1 MKVKLALLLTLI
13 GTLPLAAQNVRQE
26 QDTVSYMN
34 DDPFNLEQIVVTATR
49 TEKKIK
55 NTPVITQIIT
65 SKQIEERGTGNI
77 QDLLTQE
84 VPGLNFQEVGYGTS
98 IDIQGL
104 GSKHILFLIDGERI
118 AGENGGNIDYSR
130 INLYN
135 IDHIEIVKEL
145 LRPSMVLK
153 RWAELSTSLR
163 VKPKRN
169 SRLPQAYAMQE
180 ETSKTIKILPKIIRN
195 TNIGFIWINPI

>member
-130 INLYN
+130 
-135 IDHIEIVKEL
+135 KEL

>member
-98 IDIQGL
+98 IDITGIRFQT
-104 GSKHILFLIDGERI
+104 HPFPDRRRT
-118 AGENGGNIDYSR
+118 YSGR
-130 INLYN
+130 
-135 IDHIEIVKEL
+135 
-145 LRPSMVLK
+145 K
-153 RWAELSTSLR
+153 RWQHRLFANQSL
-163 VKPKRN
+163 
-169 SRLPQAYAMQE
+169 
-180 ETSKTIKILPKIIRN
+180 
-195 TNIGFIWINPI
+195 

>member
-1 MKVKLALLLTLI
+1 MIRTKFALLLTFI
-13 GTLPLAAQNVRQE
+13 GALPLAAQNVRQE
-26 QDTVSYMN
+26 KDTVSYMN

-49 TEKKIK
+49 TEKNK
-55 NTPVITQIIT
+55 NTPVITQVIT
-65 SKQIEERGTGNI
+65 AKQIEERGTGNI

-135 IDHIEIVKEL
+135 IDHIEIVKGASSAL
-145 LRPSMVLK
+145 YGS
-153 RWAELSTSLR
+153 
-163 VKPKRN
+163 
-169 SRLPQAYAMQE
+169 QAMGGVINIITRKAKKKFEASAGIRYAGK
-180 ETSKTIKILPKIIRN
+180 TSKIIKIPPRTIHN
-195 TNIGFIWINPI
+195 TSTGPI

>member
-118 AGENGGNIDYSR
+118 EGRRSSFDYFDMVDIIKIDSR
-130 INLYN
+130 IVDVATVFARYTFA
-135 IDHIEIVKEL
+135 V
-145 LRPSMVLK
+145 
-153 RWAELSTSLR
+153 
-163 VKPKRN
+163 
-169 SRLPQAYAMQE
+169 YQE
-180 ETSKTIKILPKIIRN
+180 KDVFGT
-195 TNIGFIWINPI
+195 

>member
-1 MKVKLALLLTLI
+1 MKVKFALLLTLI

-135 IDHIEIVKEL
+135 IDHIEIVKGASSAL
-145 LRPSMVLK
+145 YGS
-153 RWAELSTSLR
+153 
-163 VKPKRN
+163 
-169 SRLPQAYAMQE
+169 QAMGGV
-180 ETSKTIKILPKIIRN
+180 INIITRKAK
-195 TNIGFIWINPI
+195 GPGMRADEPGYVG

>member
-135 IDHIEIVKEL
+135 IDHIEIVKGASSAL
-145 LRPSMVLK
+145 YGSQAK
-153 RWAELSTSLR
+153 LSTSLR

>member
-135 IDHIEIVKEL
+135 IDHIEIVKGASSALYGSQAMGGVINIITRKAKKKFEASAGI
-145 LRPSMVLK
+145 RYAGRNQQNYK
-153 RWAELSTSLR
+153 DT
-163 VKPKRN
+163 PKDALQ
-169 SRLPQAYAMQE
+169 SR
-180 ETSKTIKILPKIIRN
+180 S
-195 TNIGFIWINPI
+195 

>member
-130 INLYN
+130 INLR
-135 IDHIEIVKEL
+135 L
-145 LRPSMVLK
+145 LPGLASEHAVLF
-153 RWAELSTSLR
+153 A
-163 VKPKRN
+163 N
-169 SRLPQAYAMQE
+169 H
-180 ETSKTIKILPKIIRN
+180 IKIFSERAFALLFSHN
-195 TNIGFIWINPI
+195 GGSA